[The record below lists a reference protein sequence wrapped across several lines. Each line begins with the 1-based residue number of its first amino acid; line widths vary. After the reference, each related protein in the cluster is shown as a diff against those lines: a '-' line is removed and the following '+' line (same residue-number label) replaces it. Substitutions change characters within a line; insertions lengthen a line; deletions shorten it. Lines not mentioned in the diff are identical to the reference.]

1 MAFVGPVGVGV
12 VSKQS
17 MVCDAR
23 KAWRKDAGRVSMGLF
38 DMFGN
43 KEAANWS
50 LDAGYASYPMVGK
63 TRGEDA
69 FFIEGNS
76 LGVFDGV
83 NSAVPEGMDAK
94 AFSQF
99 LAVNT
104 SAGVR
109 DLGIEKINVA
119 LNNAAE
125 VNPEQGASTAC
136 VVAMDRLG
144 RLMGINLGDSGA
156 LVARGDKAAYKS
168 PDQSHFFNC
177 PYQLG
182 SASDDTVA
190 MGKNFRFQLEEGD
203 WVILASD
210 GLWDNV
216 YPAEIVR
223 LINETVETNGEDPNS
238 VANTLAQM
246 AIEKSTL
253 EAYTSPFAAEA
264 KKNNVEHRGGKLD
277 DVTVIASY
285 VTRGAPQYSIVSA

>member
-63 TRGEDA
+63 TR
-69 FFIEGNS
+69 
-76 LGVFDGV
+76 
-83 NSAVPEGMDAK
+83 VPEGMDAK

-253 EAYTSPFAAEA
+253 EA
-264 KKNNVEHRGGKLD
+264 
-277 DVTVIASY
+277 
-285 VTRGAPQYSIVSA
+285 